1 MTDKAPVLTPT
12 EARQASPRRLTLR
25 VLVFSMA
32 LAVVMAAMI
41 YYVIY
46 AFPRSDIGV
55 PDEAATPT
63 TTEQTAP

>member
-1 MTDKAPVLTPT
+1 MTERAPILTPT
-12 EARQASPRRLTLR
+12 EARQGSPRRLTLR

-32 LAVVMAAMI
+32 LAVVIAAMI

-55 PDEAATPT
+55 PDEAAAPT